1 MNWKNEAVQ
10 DLKKLVHRQTA
21 VEILTAE
28 LEELN
33 SRLYAVRGP
42 GVDRSPVQ
50 GGGCRVEDRVLS
62 LLDER
67 ARKRQSLQMAKRE
80 AASTCKALAALT
92 DQQRDILD
100 RFFIHR
106 TAGYLQDLAQRY
118 HVEQAQLY
126 RLKDEALRAFTLA
139 RYGIVES

>member
-21 VEILTAE
+21 VKILTDE

-42 GVDRSPVQ
+42 VVDRSPVQ
-50 GGGCRVEDRVLS
+50 GGGCRVEDRILS

-80 AASTCKALAALT
+80 VGSTCKALAALT

-106 TAGYLQDLAQRY
+106 TAD
-118 HVEQAQLY
+118 HVEALSRTYRLEQSQVY
-126 RLKDEALRAFTLA
+126 RLKDEALRDFTLA
-139 RYGIVES
+139 RYGAIDL